1 MLPGDL
7 ENRRLQM
14 LCKIHD
20 MENALS
26 DSGVV
31 DEDPSFNEQQAQDGD
46 NISVSTQQSNV
57 TAVSSA
63 SSGDAGKSFDL
74 LK

>member
-1 MLPGDL
+1 
-7 ENRRLQM
+7 
-14 LCKIHD
+14 

-31 DEDPSFNEQQAQDGD
+31 DEDPGVNEQQPQDGD

-57 TAVSSA
+57 TATSSI
-63 SSGDAGKSFDL
+63 SSGDAGKFYD
-74 LK
+74 